1 VARFSVVGI
10 FAFPKKENLE
20 ARGDKMKKKK
30 VLLFSYQ
37 QEATAIK
44 KTIASINNADK
55 YYCHVN
61 ACRLKE
67 ITGTR
72 KNAHLTIFIFNCH
85 FLTIGDK
92 VR

>member
-10 FAFPKKENLE
+10 FAFPEKENLE

-44 KTIASINNADK
+44 KNNRIN
-55 YYCHVN
+55 
-61 ACRLKE
+61 
-67 ITGTR
+67 
-72 KNAHLTIFIFNCH
+72 
-85 FLTIGDK
+85 
-92 VR
+92 